1 MEQDDRIKEKDAMIA
16 AQARLLFDAK
26 KHKQVNKRTF
36 LVARFLVSDMMK
48 FSSLLHYY
56 YLRQYY
62 DNHYYSYN
70 DN

>member
-1 MEQDDRIKEKDAMIA
+1 MEKDDRIKEKEAMIA

-36 LVARFLVSDMMK
+36 LVARLVSDMMK

-56 YLRQYY
+56 YLGQYY
-62 DNHYYSYN
+62 DNHHYSYN

>member
-36 LVARFLVSDMMK
+36 LVARLVDDMMK
-48 FSSLLHYY
+48 FSSLLHCY
-56 YLRQYY
+56 
-62 DNHYYSYN
+62 HHHSYN
-70 DN
+70 YN

>member
-1 MEQDDRIKEKDAMIA
+1 MEKDDRIKEKEAMIA

-26 KHKQVNKRTF
+26 KHKQVNKRFF
-36 LVARFLVSDMMK
+36 LVARLVSNMMK

-62 DNHYYSYN
+62 DNHHDSYN